1 MDVGAAHGTLVTVSR
16 RVDAERFSV
25 DLRERNGFTGGFT
38 GTYRA
43 VPLQRE
49 PIMGGHSK
57 WDQILLVKIAKY
69 IVFVCNVGPI

>member
-25 DLRERNGFTGGFT
+25 DLRERNGFT